1 MNHIRRR
8 QQDSWQQH
16 PSSTPATQLQ
26 QPAQLTCCR
35 DLRSASNHDCF
46 DGEGGRNFEL
56 APIILGD
63 VENVDVVHCEESVTG
78 LQIKADVISEDQPQS
93 IFPNF
98 SFADVIVRHTRTK
111 QKCLVC
117 LADQIVQAGQTAGG
131 GAGGFIAN

>member
-1 MNHIRRR
+1 MAATAR
-8 QQDSWQQH
+8 QQNIII
-16 PSSTPATQLQ
+16 
-26 QPAQLTCCR
+26 TCSR
-35 DLRSASNHDCF
+35 YLGPGPHYYGF
-46 DGEGGRNFEL
+46 YGEGGRNFEL